1 MSGFKCFAEPREFVF
16 GDRNA
21 IAGDSGLDKTG
32 IADAIAYAITGTP
45 YFGDGR
51 IDRLYAEGSKN
62 LRVSLEIRLPD
73 GSAHTL
79 ARERTKDRTS
89 LTYDGPPVRQS
100 DLTVMFGEKD
110 LFLSIFNPLYFTEA
124 LGENAGNLL
133 ERYLPAVPQEKL
145 LETLDEADRAL
156 LANERIASPEGF
168 LKSLREEI
176 KEIENDVVYTEGQR
190 DLLRA
195 QTREAEEAL
204 SKKLEELAE
213 TEERVSAL
221 ESKKTEDRDI
231 PKTKERL
238 ADLRARRD
246 EAAKETP
253 APADTAEI
261 DAEILSVLEKLAEKK
276 ATRFVSG
283 YAKEIA
289 AVEVR
294 FETAKKR
301 YNTEKEALAKLAPGV
316 RCPMCKQSVTE
327 ENVGA
332 IKKSFAESLAALVAE
347 GNAAGEERAQLK
359 ALEEKA
365 KTVFEK
371 FKSDDVAKLEA
382 EAAELEKRR
391 DIALIEAEGAAKL
404 AAPSTESL
412 KRDIALLEAEIE
424 TGNLSENEAAELR

>member
-1 MSGFKCFAEPREFVF
+1 MEKIPSFKISKLGMSGFKCFAEPREFVF
-16 GDRNA
+16 GDRSV
-21 IAGDSGLDKTG
+21 IAGDNGLGKTG
-32 IADAIAYAITGTP
+32 IADAIAYAITGAP

-73 GSAHTL
+73 GLAHTL

-89 LTYDGPPVRQS
+89 LTYDGLPVRQS

-195 QTREAEEAL
+195 QTREAEAAL
-204 SKKLEELAE
+204 SKKREELAE

-221 ESKKTEDRDI
+221 ESKKTEGVDI

-261 DAEILSVLEKLAEKK
+261 DAEILSALENSRKRKRRASFPDTRKKLLPSKC
-276 ATRFVSG
+276 VS
-283 YAKEIA
+283 KRRKS
-289 AVEVR
+289 V
-294 FETAKKR
+294 TTPKKR
-301 YNTEKEALAKLAPGV
+301 HSRSSRPASAVPCAN
-316 RCPMCKQSVTE
+316 
-327 ENVGA
+327 
-332 IKKSFAESLAALVAE
+332 
-347 GNAAGEERAQLK
+347 K
-359 ALEEKA
+359 A
-365 KTVFEK
+365 
-371 FKSDDVAKLEA
+371 SR
-382 EAAELEKRR
+382 KRTWAR
-391 DIALIEAEGAAKL
+391 
-404 AAPSTESL
+404 
-412 KRDIALLEAEIE
+412 
-424 TGNLSENEAAELR
+424 